1 MTKYIVSL
9 ESGTDYEATKQT
21 IEKQGGTV
29 VDDSARFLGMI
40 TVQMSDEDALS
51 LKSLNNNNIIS
62 VEPDQEVTIQAST

>member
-9 ESGTDYEATKQT
+9 ESGADYEVTKQT

-62 VEPDQEVTIQAST
+62 VEPDQEVTIQPST